1 MCVRRKLVSFLLM
14 TFLLLF
20 RCVGAVAV
28 YFYDKLLRR
37 NAIGY
42 ISETDFIYSQLYAK
56 WIQCKAGSLLAA
68 LTLQIAS
75 FSGR

>member
-20 RCVGAVAV
+20 RCVGVAV
-28 YFYDKLLRR
+28 YFFDKLSRR

-42 ISETDFIYSQLYAK
+42 ISETDFIYSQLYTK
-56 WIQCKAGSLLAA
+56 WIQCKASSLLAA

>member
-14 TFLLLF
+14 TYLLLI

-28 YFYDKLLRR
+28 YFFDKLSRR
-37 NAIGY
+37 NELGT
-42 ISETDFIYSQLYAK
+42 SVKPDFIYSQLYTK